1 MTNRVSRYS
10 AEALE
15 DAEKSLDQEPAVD
28 ILRWAS
34 DRFGERLVFATAFGA
49 EGCVLID
56 LIGRNQL
63 PIDIFTLDTGLF
75 FEETYTLWRTLEA
88 RYGLTIRGV
97 EPATSLSQQA
107 SEYGDRLWERNP
119 NLCCS
124 IRKVAPIESE
134 LGRVDAW
141 ISSIRRSQT
150 PERSRARVLAWD
162 RRFNIVKINP
172 LVHWAKSE
180 VWEYIQKFNVPYNPL
195 HDQGYP
201 SIGCW
206 PCTSPVSFGEPERA
220 GRWRNCKKNECGLH
234 SEQVM
239 EGDEELT
246 PYAL

>member
-1 MTNRVSRYS
+1 MTSSVNGYS
-10 AEALE
+10 AEALQDVE
-15 DAEKSLDQEPAVD
+15 RSLNQEPAAE
-28 ILRWAS
+28 ILRWAV
-34 DRFGERLVFATAFGA
+34 DQFGQRLVFATAFGA

-63 PIDIFTLDTGLF
+63 SIDIFTLDTGLF
-75 FEETYTLWRTLEA
+75 FEETYSLWRTLEA

-97 EPATSLSQQA
+97 EPATSLCQQE

-134 LGRVDAW
+134 LGQVDAW
-141 ISSIRRSQT
+141 ISSIRRTQT
-150 PERSRARVLAWD
+150 PERSQARLLEWD

-172 LVHWAKSE
+172 LVHWAKAE
-180 VWEYIQKFNVPYNPL
+180 VWQYIRKFKVPYNPL
-195 HDQGYP
+195 HDRGYP

-206 PCTSPVSFGEPERA
+206 PCTSAVSIGEPERA

-234 SEQVM
+234 STHALE
-239 EGDEELT
+239 EDEALT